1 MTRLGEYFS
10 KKSINQSDV
19 ARKTGLTTQRI
30 SLLATRPNT
39 KFTAAELYL
48 IAKAID
54 EDPCKLLEF
63 VCQDIE
69 LPSKASKRDIAK

>member
-10 KKSINQSDV
+10 RKSVNQSDV

-30 SLLATRPNT
+30 SLLATKPNT

-54 EDPCKLLEF
+54 EDPCKLLEY
-63 VCQDIE
+63 VCQDLE
-69 LPSKASKRDIAK
+69 LPGKDTK